1 MVTKYKAPTVKK
13 AFQILRLISRTDHGL
28 KISNLSKDLELS
40 KSTVHGITAALEE
53 QGAII
58 RDPRTKRYTLG
69 LTLFELG
76 RVAYSRVDLKDLAR
90 PIMEDL
96 MKKAEESVFLGV
108 KNGNRVT
115 ILDIVESMHDL
126 KITSP
131 IGTSLPLLA
140 GATGKVFLASME
152 EEEVKR
158 LLSSKQLPRY
168 TENTITDLKQYLAEI
183 RAAREKGYAT
193 DDEEYISGVRA
204 LAAPV
209 SEMNHIMS
217 AIWVVGFKPGMDKA
231 KMSAIAKEIKYA
243 AEAIGRRVK
252 KGYKE

>member
-13 AFQILRLISRTDHGL
+13 AFQILRLISRADHGVR
-28 KISNLSKDLELS
+28 ISNLSKNLGLS

-58 RDPRTKRYTLG
+58 RDLRTKRYTLG

-76 RVAYSRVDLKDLAR
+76 RAAYSRVDLNDLAR

-96 MKKAEESVFLGV
+96 MEKAEESVFLGV

-115 ILDIVESMHDL
+115 VIDIVESMHDL

-140 GATGKVFLASME
+140 GATGKVFLSSME
-152 EEEVKR
+152 EKEVKR
-158 LLSSKQLPRY
+158 LLSSKQLPGY
-168 TENTITDLKQYLAEI
+168 TENTITDLELYLAEI
-183 RAAREKGYAT
+183 RTACEKGYAT

-209 SEMNHIMS
+209 REINHLML
-217 AIWVVGFKPGMDKA
+217 AIWVVGFKSSMDKA
-231 KMSAIAKEIKYA
+231 KMSAIAKEIKHA
-243 AEAIGRRVK
+243 AEEIGRRVRK
-252 KGYKE
+252 RYKE